1 MHFQHAFSSWELQ
14 QITDMLHVKEIAEK
28 FLNTLLLM
36 FIYLHVTLF
45 RIHVEHVST
54 AAEKVFDIVIQMT
67 LEQFVH
73 WFETKEMDKKITFNK
88 DIYKASKLL
97 WKNDLAWWKR
107 LFWYERNSKSFS
119 LKRLNIRRDL
129 EPSRTSLVELFPEIA
144 NGFHPLTILTNKL
157 HHRCLNR
164 F

>member
-54 AAEKVFDIVIQMT
+54 AAEKVFDIVTQMT

-88 DIYKASKLL
+88 DI
-97 WKNDLAWWKR
+97 
-107 LFWYERNSKSFS
+107 
-119 LKRLNIRRDL
+119 
-129 EPSRTSLVELFPEIA
+129 
-144 NGFHPLTILTNKL
+144 
-157 HHRCLNR
+157 
-164 F
+164 